1 MSLEKRNLKMKIPI
15 NIHIESER
23 IYSDLGFKSDQNS
36 EPETS
41 SVRINGFM
49 KKTKN
54 GIQVEYIEDE
64 NSGMGNTVTTI
75 STLGN
80 NKVISVSRVGQL
92 NSHMVFE
99 QGKCH
104 TCIYDTGF
112 FPMQLRVCTKE
123 LSNNLSLQGGKLN
136 IDYSIEIV
144 GNLAEQ
150 NKLSVS
156 VSPDKS
162 ILIS

>member
-1 MSLEKRNLKMKIPI
+1 MKIPI
-15 NIHIESER
+15 NIQIESER
-23 IYSDLGFKSDQNS
+23 IYSDLASRPGQEL

-41 SVRINGFM
+41 KVSIDGFM

-54 GIQVEYIEDE
+54 GLQVIYTEHED
-64 NSGMGNTVTTI
+64 SGMKNTVTTI
-75 STLGN
+75 STLSDN
-80 NKVISVSRVGQL
+80 SIVSVNRVGEL

-99 QGKCH
+99 QSKCH
-104 TCIYDTGF
+104 TCIYDTGY
-112 FPMQLRVCTKE
+112 FPIQLRICTKE
-123 LSNNLSLQGGKLN
+123 LNNNLTLQGGKIN

-144 GNLAEQ
+144 GNLAEK

-162 ILIS
+162 VIIS